1 MAMTDKLR
9 AGLKSLRLS
18 TMLQELE
25 RLEEDKMADKM
36 PAIKMLDHLVEHEI
50 ITRHQRAM
58 DRRIR
63 QANFPEMHQLEEY
76 DFKRMP
82 GLNKQFIT
90 MLHGCEWVGKGENI
104 VFCGAHGLG
113 KTHLAIS
120 LGTEAC
126 EKGYTVLH
134 KKVDELVLELTEARD
149 EARVLSLRRKLQK
162 VDLLICD
169 ELGYTAFDRIG
180 GELLH
185 GVLSDR
191 YDARKSVV
199 VTTNLEFG
207 RWVEVFK
214 SKEMTVALLD
224 RLTHRCDVIVMTG
237 ESKRREESL
246 ARQRQR
252 QTRGQKRT
260 TKS

>member
-1 MAMTDKLR
+1 MAITDRLR

-18 TMLQELE
+18 TMLEELE
-25 RLEEDKMADKM
+25 RLEEEKTAAKM

-50 ITRHQRAM
+50 STRHQRAM
-58 DRRIR
+58 DRRIH
-63 QANFPEMHQLEEY
+63 QASFSEMHRLEEY

-82 GLNKQFIT
+82 SVDKKFIT
-90 MLHGCEWVGKGENI
+90 SLHGCEWVEKGENI

-120 LGTEAC
+120 LGIEAC

-134 KKVDELVLELTEARD
+134 KKVEELVLELTEARD
-149 EARVLSLRRKLQK
+149 EARLLSLRKKLQRA
-162 VDLLICD
+162 DLLICD

-191 YDARKSVV
+191 YDAKKSVI

-207 RWVEVFK
+207 RWVEVFR

-237 ESKRREESL
+237 ESMRREESL
-246 ARQRQR
+246 ARQRRR
-252 QTRGQKRT
+252 QARGGKRT

>member
-1 MAMTDKLR
+1 MRT
-9 AGLKSLRLS
+9 GLKTLRLS
-18 TMLQELE
+18 TTLAELE
-25 RLEEDKMADKM
+25 RMVEEKTLAKMT
-36 PAIKMLDHLVEHEI
+36 PVQVLDHLVEHEI
-50 ITRHQRAM
+50 TTRQHRAIE
-58 DRRIR
+58 RRIR
-63 QANFPEMHQLEEY
+63 QAGFGQTHRLEEY
-76 DFKRMP
+76 DFTRMP
-82 GLNKQFIT
+82 DLDKKFIT
-90 MLHGCEWVGKGENI
+90 ELHDCDWIGRGENV

-120 LGTEAC
+120 LGLQAC
-126 EKGYTVLH
+126 EKGYTVAH

-149 EARVLSLRRKLQK
+149 ESRVLALRKKLQR

-191 YDARKSVV
+191 YDERKSVI

-207 RWVEVFK
+207 RWVEVFM

-246 ARQRQR
+246 ARQRRR
-252 QTRGQKRT
+252 QGRRRKPSAKASRAC
-260 TKS
+260 